1 MAVQLL
7 NQADDKVTI
16 ACAIDKNIVIMKWRF
31 KYRPPPPPP
40 THTHTHSL
48 SPIRCQAIISTDAG
62 LCQLDP
68 QKETLIKF

>member
-31 KYRPPPPPP
+31 KYRAAF
-40 THTHTHSL
+40 L
-48 SPIRCQAIISTDAG
+48 PITDFCIIVKHITSKDYIEEIHIMIWS
-62 LCQLDP
+62 D
-68 QKETLIKF
+68 IMYM